1 MDAIKIVLAD
11 AHTLFREGLKRIV
24 AGERDLLVTAEASR
38 TEDVEPAVAKGKG
51 DVLLLDVEMPG
62 REAIQTLLQVRE
74 EHPETRTVILT
85 AHEDGD
91 RILDTAKAGARG
103 YLLKDVTPETLFQAV
118 RTVHGGGVWIDPKLP
133 RAGDFCRHCRPVP
146 SRAAG
151 GGGGRDTE
159 PDPAGTRSP
168 DSSWPTDSATKRSQP
183 ECSSANARSG
193 LT

>member
-11 AHTLFREGLKRIV
+11 VHTLFREGLKRIL

-62 REAIQTLLQVRE
+62 RDAIQMLLQVRE

-91 RILDTAKAGARG
+91 RILR
-103 YLLKDVTPETLFQAV
+103 
-118 RTVHGGGVWIDPKLP
+118 HGQ
-133 RAGDFCRHCRPVP
+133 
-146 SRAAG
+146 
-151 GGGGRDTE
+151 GRE
-159 PDPAGTRSP
+159 RV
-168 DSSWPTDSATKRSQP
+168 ATS
-183 ECSSANARSG
+183 
-193 LT
+193 